1 MNSIKKI
8 GMITGFSIVLGA
20 GVFMTNININN
31 LFNDKVVY
39 SDINE
44 KVKEANQEKSEKT
57 KVKKEA
63 KKIKPSKDKNG
74 AYNVNGTIIVN
85 KKYGLDENYTY
96 KDNQE
101 LYDEATEAF
110 EKMQKDAEKDGAW
123 FHIVSRYRSYA
134 VQNWVY
140 ESYKKERKNVDTFS
154 AKPGYSEHQT
164 GLAFDLNGE
173 DQETSSNEKFEGTE
187 QYKWLNENAY
197 KYGFIL
203 RYPEN
208 KKKITGVIYEPWHY
222 RYVGKT
228 AAKEIMSKGI
238 CLEEYLDE

>member
-154 AKPGYSEHQT
+154 AKPG
-164 GLAFDLNGE
+164 
-173 DQETSSNEKFEGTE
+173 TSNWSCF
-187 QYKWLNENAY
+187 
-197 KYGFIL
+197 
-203 RYPEN
+203 
-208 KKKITGVIYEPWHY
+208 
-222 RYVGKT
+222 
-228 AAKEIMSKGI
+228 
-238 CLEEYLDE
+238 